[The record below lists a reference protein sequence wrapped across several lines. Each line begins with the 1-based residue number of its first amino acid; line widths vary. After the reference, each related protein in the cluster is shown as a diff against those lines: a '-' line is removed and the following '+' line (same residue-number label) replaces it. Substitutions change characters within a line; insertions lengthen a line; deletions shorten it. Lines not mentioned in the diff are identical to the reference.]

1 MDLRKILKIMKAK
14 NLNTKQ
20 LSELSGVPISTVNR
34 IVYGLT
40 KDPSVN
46 AVRSI
51 AHALGY
57 TLDELLEFEDDGPQG
72 YYLDSDSARIAQEI
86 YENPD
91 LKLLFDTTRKV
102 DPEDLKL
109 IAKMVSKMV
118 KDENGEEE

>member
-57 TLDELLEFEDDGPQG
+57 TLDELLEYEDDGPQG
-72 YYLDSDSARIAQEI
+72 YYLDPEVSHLAQEL

-91 LKLLFDTTRKV
+91 LRLLFDATRKV

-109 IAKMVSKMV
+109 ITKMVSKMV
-118 KDENGEEE
+118 KEENGEEE